1 MAGGG
6 TVADDGAM
14 TLLVAA
20 PTRSYGHDQKLAV
33 LAASALGVGRP
44 LSDLVELAR
53 AFELVDVTPGT
64 VLQDQGVR
72 VRWWGVV
79 VAGSADVC
87 IDWRVM
93 GTLDPGDSFGAVP
106 IAGRRPS
113 AVCVV
118 AATAMRIALL
128 DGRRLRDLVA
138 RHPQVASCAGLSDH
152 DWVTVTPPAVGPSA
166 PPATRV

>member
-1 MAGGG
+1 MAGGNAE
-6 TVADDGAM
+6 ADDGTM
-14 TLLVAA
+14 PLLLTA
-20 PTRSYGHDQKLAV
+20 PARPHGHDQKLAA
-33 LAASALGVGRP
+33 LAASPLGVGRLLP
-44 LSDLVELAR
+44 DLVELAQ

-87 IDWRVM
+87 VDWCVM
-93 GTLDPGDSFGAVP
+93 GALDPGDSFGAVP

-113 AVCVV
+113 SVCVV
-118 AATAMRIALL
+118 AATPMRIALL
-128 DGRRLRDLVA
+128 DGRRLRDFVA
-138 RHPQVASCAGLSDH
+138 RHPQVASCAGLSH
-152 DWVTVTPPAVGPSA
+152 EDWASVTPPGVGRSA